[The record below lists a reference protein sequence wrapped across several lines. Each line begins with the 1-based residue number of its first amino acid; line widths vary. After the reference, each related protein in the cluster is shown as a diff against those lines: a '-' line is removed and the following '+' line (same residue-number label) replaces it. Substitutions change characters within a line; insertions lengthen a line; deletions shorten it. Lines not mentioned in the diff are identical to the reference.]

1 MKTDDLILFRAFND
15 LDSLNEFSELLL
27 AHEIPFKVDD
37 SKQRFDVT
45 FSNNETTRFY
55 QIKIRV
61 QDQKRVQILAD
72 ELDTELINSIPT
84 DYYLFEFSEDELKDL
99 VKKGYEWSTFDV
111 KLATKLLADKG
122 IVVSQEELQLKQQEH
137 IDLLDEPE
145 EQNKWG
151 IFFGYLFCFLGG
163 FIGLVIA
170 LTFLNSKKTNS
181 VGERIPRYSAKVRKH
196 ATYMLGLFALIFV
209 VTTFRILL
217 ILM

>member
-1 MKTDDLILFRAFND
+1 MQTENLVLFRAFND
-15 LDSLNEFSELLL
+15 LDSLNEFSELLEQ
-27 AHEIPFKVDD
+27 HQIPFKVDD

-45 FSNNETTRFY
+45 FSNNDTTRFY

-61 QDQKRVQILAD
+61 QDQERVQAIANQ
-72 ELDTELINSIPT
+72 LDLELIKSIPT
-84 DYYLFEFSEDELKDL
+84 DYYLFEFSEEELKD
-99 VKKGYEWSTFDV
+99 VIKKSYEWSDFDI

-122 IVVSQEELQLKQQEH
+122 IVVSLEQIQLKKQEQ

-151 IFFGYLFCFLGG
+151 IFFGYFFCFLGG
-163 FIGLVIA
+163 FVGLVIA

-181 VGERIPRYSAKVRKH
+181 LGERIPRYSATVRKH

-209 VTTFRILL
+209 ITTFRI
-217 ILM
+217 ILMLA